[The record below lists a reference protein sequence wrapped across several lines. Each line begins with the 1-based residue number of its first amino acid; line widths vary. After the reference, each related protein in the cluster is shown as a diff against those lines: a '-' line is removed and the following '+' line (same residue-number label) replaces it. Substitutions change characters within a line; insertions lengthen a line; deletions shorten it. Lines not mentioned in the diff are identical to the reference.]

1 MEKEEQA
8 GDESA
13 PAAAAETDQQPV
25 DEQEESAVVKHPLQ
39 NNWRLWYW
47 KHMPGHDW
55 KTSLLKVAK
64 FNTVEDFWALY
75 NHIESASNLLSGSDY
90 CLFKDDIE
98 PMWEDNA
105 NRKGGRWLFTL
116 LKQPGTKYNVTID
129 DLWTEVL
136 LCLIGEAFGEYSTH
150 INGAVLNIRP
160 KMDKVAVWTT
170 DFKDRKA
177 VMHIGEVLKQRTGFS
192 GTIAYE
198 SHQDTA
204 QKQSSTAKAMYTV

>member
-13 PAAAAETDQQPV
+13 PAAAEMDQQPAV
-25 DEQEESAVVKHPLQ
+25 EQESAVVKHPLQ

-47 KHMPGHDW
+47 KNQPGQDW
-55 KTSLLKVAK
+55 KQSLLKVAK

-75 NHIESASNLLSGSDY
+75 NHIEQASNLVSGSDY

-98 PMWEDNA
+98 PMWEDSA

-116 LKQPGTKYNVTID
+116 MKGPAAKSSASVD
-129 DLWTEVL
+129 ELWLEVL

-170 DFKDRKA
+170 DCKDKKA
-177 VMHIGEVLKQRTGFS
+177 ILHIGEVLKQRTGFDQRIS
-192 GTIAYE
+192 YE

-204 QKQSSTAKAMYTV
+204 QKQSSTAKALFSL